1 MSSDAASS
9 TDFVSTTEATVSG
22 VWGRIMF
29 FTLMTSASLH
39 AVWAALAVGKLV
51 PRNPW
56 FLLVPVVYFVMGLVH
71 TFLRCWLLALAVGLV
86 HLSLRSGMAVEELA
100 FYVFWMC
107 FVSLFYSAGRVPQ
120 LYAM

>member
-1 MSSDAASS
+1 MSSEEAAS
-9 TDFVSTTEATVSG
+9 TDFVSTSQPTVSG

-39 AVWAALAVGKLV
+39 AVWALLAVAKLV
-51 PRNPW
+51 PRNW
-56 FLLVPVVYFVMGLVH
+56 KFALVPVAYFVMGLVY
-71 TFLRCWLLALAVGLV
+71 TFLRCWVLALAVGLV
-86 HLSLRSGMAVEELA
+86 HLSLKSGMAVEELA

-107 FVSLFYSAGRVPQ
+107 FVSLFYSAGRIPQ

>member
-1 MSSDAASS
+1 MAESS
-9 TDFVSTTEATVSG
+9 TDFVSTNEATVSG

-29 FTLMTSASLH
+29 FTLMTSAALH
-39 AVWAALAVGKLV
+39 AIWAALAVAKLV
-51 PRNPW
+51 PKHPR
-56 FLLVPVVYFVMGLVH
+56 FLFVPLAYFVIGLAY
-71 TFLRCWLLALAVGLV
+71 TFLRCWVLALAVGLV